1 MINMEEQKGLVFDI
15 QGFSVHDGPGCRTLV
30 FLAGCPL
37 HCPWCAN
44 PEGME
49 KKRQLLFSRQ
59 KCRYEKSHCRRCLA
73 ACPYGG
79 VRQTGDPDHPIEFER
94 KICSHCTTFECAR
107 VCAHEAARISGQYCT
122 VEEVMKILRRDRI
135 YWDSQGGPGFSGGEP
150 MAQPEFLYSIL
161 KACKEEGMNTSIE
174 TTACAEPDTFMKIM
188 DYIDFAFIDVKHMD
202 SVKHREVTGVGNERI
217 LSNIKSLSKG
227 SWKGRLVLR
236 MPVIEK
242 FNDSLE
248 NAKRVAAFM
257 KENGLFEINIL
268 PFHRLGT
275 SKWEQL
281 GKKYPY
287 AEYLP
292 TEEVVLERLQEYYL
306 DQRIACYVGDDVV
319 Y

>member
-1 MINMEEQKGLVFDI
+1 MKEEKGLVFDI

-30 FLAGCPL
+30 FLSGCPL

-44 PEGME
+44 PEGM
-49 KKRQLLFSRQ
+49 KKRPQLLFSRQ
-59 KCRYEKSHCRRCLA
+59 KCRYEKSHCRRCLSV
-73 ACPYGG
+73 CPHGG
-79 VRQTGDPDHPIEFER
+79 VRQTGDPDNPLEFDHA
-94 KICSHCTTFECAR
+94 ICGKCTTFECAKA
-107 VCAHEAARISGQYCT
+107 CAHEAARISGQYRT
-122 VEEVMKILRRDRI
+122 TGEVMRILRRDRE

-150 MAQPEFLYSIL
+150 MAQPAFLKSIL
-161 KACKEEGMNTSIE
+161 TACKEEEMNTSIE
-174 TTACAEPDTFMKIM
+174 STAYVEPDIFFPIM
-188 DYIDFAFIDVKHMD
+188 EKIDFAFIDVKHMD
-202 SVKHREVTGVGNERI
+202 SDRHAKMTGVGNERI
-217 LSNIKSLSKG
+217 LSNIEALSG
-227 SWKGRLVLR
+227 SSWKGRLILR
-236 MPVIEK
+236 MPVIEG

-248 NAKRVAAFM
+248 NAEKLAAFM
-257 KENGLFEINIL
+257 KKNGLFEINIL

-292 TEEVVLERLQEYYL
+292 TEEAVLEKLQEYYL